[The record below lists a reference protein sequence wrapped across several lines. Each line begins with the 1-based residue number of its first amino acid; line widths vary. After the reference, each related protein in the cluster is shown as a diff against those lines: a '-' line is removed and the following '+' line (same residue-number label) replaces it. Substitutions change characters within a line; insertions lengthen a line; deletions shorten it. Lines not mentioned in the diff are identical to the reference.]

1 MADRSQKIN
10 ADARKYGGTNL
21 ITFYYGILNLVQG
34 DDELAVFV
42 RDEIVHLLKQHLDQR
57 AAIYAVGGLIQLGIA
72 IVGAARGVNTT
83 GLQRGVA
90 IVTKIVD
97 IRYTR
102 EQEREA
108 DYWGLY
114 AAHQAG
120 FNVNAAPF
128 VWERFAVA
136 LPQTLNDSFL
146 NNHPPSPE
154 RFVRVQKTIEEI
166 RQGRTLQQAWLGEP
180 SDTQLASNI
189 RNSSSIPI
197 PDYVPRY

>member
-1 MADRSQKIN
+1 
-10 ADARKYGGTNL
+10 
-21 ITFYYGILNLVQG
+21 
-34 DDELAVFV
+34 
-42 RDEIVHLLKQHLDQR
+42 
-57 AAIYAVGGLIQLGIA
+57 
-72 IVGAARGVNTT
+72 
-83 GLQRGVA
+83 
-90 IVTKIVD
+90 
-97 IRYTR
+97 
-102 EQEREA
+102 
-108 DYWGLY
+108 LY

-120 FNVNAAPF
+120 FNVNAATF

-154 RFVRVQKTIEEI
+154 RLVRVQKTMEEI

-197 PDYVPRY
+197 PDYVPPVLSAQPT